1 MLFPFFDHFYKK
13 TPPQWQWAMS
23 LLAFL
28 WMVICGL
35 AGIAVLFMV
44 LFFGIQQLSLNGDVA
59 NRARLIDEAKPEYLL
74 ANQAKNRREWVI
86 KCVNESRPA
95 FTNAVASNT
104 VKDCTASSF
113 ELFPRVDGEVQ

>member
-23 LLAFL
+23 VLAFI
-28 WMVICGL
+28 WMVACGL
-35 AGIAVLFMV
+35 ALIALLFLVLT
-44 LFFGIQQLSLNGDVA
+44 FGLQKLAVNGDEA
-59 NRARLIDEAKPEYLL
+59 NRARLIDEVKPDYVR
-74 ANQAKNRREWVI
+74 ANQLKNRREWVL

-113 ELFPRVDGEVQ
+113 ELFPRVVGEAQ